1 MSNQPTI
8 FGVFWKKLIKK
19 LYLKFKVVSEKGLPL
34 LKIIFTIPQKLWV
47 QSFWEE
53 CFDFWVLI
61 RMVAS
66 AKFVQGLRTCLDLT
80 LNFEVPISL
89 KINKDFEKHF
99 RILLAGCYFVF
110 ILC

>member
-1 MSNQPTI
+1 
-8 FGVFWKKLIKK
+8 
-19 LYLKFKVVSEKGLPL
+19 
-34 LKIIFTIPQKLWV
+34 
-47 QSFWEE
+47 
-53 CFDFWVLI
+53 
-61 RMVAS
+61 MVAS

-99 RILLAGCYFVF
+99 RILSAGCYFVF